1 MRILLIAPP
10 RLVAARTERGFRES
24 MHGYKRGDKGREGL
38 CGATQD
44 RFTVVVLPATDGVP
58 VPPLLAGS
66 PPLAASAGS
75 ATIAAIVAGT
85 TSAERARMLNAGCDV
100 CLAHPCSFVE
110 LHERLRALWRRT
122 GVIAMRESI
131 RLDTATRAL
140 DERGRR
146 LALSAREFRVVE
158 CLLREAGRPV
168 GRDAVLRYAWGDA
181 DIEPE
186 TVNALVVRLRRKLAA
201 HAFSARIETV
211 ARFGFRF
218 DAGAAPL
225 DAGRGAG

>member
-10 RLVAARTERGFRES
+10 TPEAARLDKAFRES
-24 MHGYKRGDKGREGL
+24 LHGVERVDGWRDG
-38 CGATQD
+38 CFAATQD
-44 RFTVVVLPATDGVP
+44 RFDAIVIAAPDAAADPAI
-58 VPPLLAGS
+58 LAGL
-66 PPLAASAGS
+66 PRLAVSAGG
-75 ATIAAIVAGT
+75 ATIAAIVTGAT
-85 TSAERARMLNAGCDV
+85 PAQRARMLQAGCDV

-122 GVIAMRESI
+122 GAIETRESV

-140 DERGRR
+140 EEHGRR
-146 LALSAREFRVVE
+146 LALSAREFRLVE

-218 DAGAAPL
+218 DAG
-225 DAGRGAG
+225 G

>member
-10 RLVAARTERGFRES
+10 HPEAARLDKAFRES
-24 MHGYKRGDKGREGL
+24 MHGVERVGEWRDG
-38 CGATQD
+38 CFAATQD
-44 RFTVVVLPATDGVP
+44 RFDAIVIVAPDAAAGPTVLDALPR
-58 VPPLLAGS
+58 LAVS
-66 PPLAASAGS
+66 AAG
-75 ATIAAIVAGT
+75 ATIAAIVTGAT
-85 TSAERARMLNAGCDV
+85 PAQRAQMLQAGCDV

-110 LHERLRALWRRT
+110 LHERLRALWRRA
-122 GVIAMRESI
+122 GVIETRESV

-140 DERGRR
+140 EEHGRR
-146 LALSAREFRVVE
+146 LTLSAREFRLVE
-158 CLLREAGRPV
+158 CLLRASGRPV

-218 DAGAAPL
+218 DAG
-225 DAGRGAG
+225 G

>member
-10 RLVAARTERGFRES
+10 NPHASRLDKAFRES
-24 MHGYKRGDKGREGL
+24 MHGVERVDAWRDG
-38 CGATQD
+38 CFAVMQD
-44 RFTVVVLPATDGVP
+44 RFDAIVIVATDGGAAAAILDELP
-58 VPPLLAGS
+58 R
-66 PPLAASAGS
+66 LAASAGG

-85 TSAERARMLNAGCDV
+85 TSAQRAQLLNAGCDV

-110 LHERLRALWRRT
+110 LHERLRALWRRA

-140 DERGRR
+140 EEQGRR

-168 GRDAVLRYAWGDA
+168 GRDAVLRYAWDDA

-186 TVNALVVRLRRKLAA
+186 TVNALVVRLRRKLVA

-218 DAGAAPL
+218 DTG
-225 DAGRGAG
+225 G

>member
-10 RLVAARTERGFRES
+10 TPDALRLDKAFRES
-24 MHGYKRGDKGREGL
+24 MHGVERVDEWRDG
-38 CGATQD
+38 CFAATQE
-44 RFTVVVLPATDGVP
+44 RFDAVVIVATDGASTP
-58 VPPLLAGS
+58 AILDGL

-75 ATIAAIVAGT
+75 ATIVAIVAGA
-85 TSAERARMLNAGCDV
+85 TSAQRARMLKAGCDV
-100 CLAHPCSFVE
+100 CLAHPCSFIE
-110 LHERLRALWRRT
+110 LHERLRALWRRA
-122 GVIAMRESI
+122 GIIAMRESI

-168 GRDAVLRYAWGDA
+168 GRDAVLRYAWDDA

-218 DAGAAPL
+218 DTG
-225 DAGRGAG
+225 G

>member
-10 RLVAARTERGFRES
+10 HPEAARLDKAFRES
-24 MHGYKRGDKGREGL
+24 THGVERVGEWRDG
-38 CGATQD
+38 CFAATQD
-44 RFTVVVLPATDGVP
+44 RFDAIVIIAPDAADGPAVLDALPR
-58 VPPLLAGS
+58 LAGS
-66 PPLAASAGS
+66 AAG
-75 ATIAAIVAGT
+75 ATIAAIVAGAT
-85 TSAERARMLNAGCDV
+85 PTQRARMLQAGCDV

-110 LHERLRALWRRT
+110 LHERLRALWRRA
-122 GVIAMRESI
+122 GVIEMREPV

-140 DERGRR
+140 EEGGRR
-146 LALSAREFRVVE
+146 LALSAREFRLVE
-158 CLLREAGRPV
+158 CLLRASGRPV

-218 DAGAAPL
+218 DSGA
-225 DAGRGAG
+225 

>member
-10 RLVAARTERGFRES
+10 TPDALRLDKAFRES
-24 MHGYKRGDKGREGL
+24 MHGVERIGDWRDG
-38 CGATQD
+38 CFAATQE
-44 RFTVVVLPATDGVP
+44 RFDAIVIVATDGAAMP
-58 VPPLLAGS
+58 AILDGL

-85 TSAERARMLNAGCDV
+85 TSAQRARMLEAGCDV

-110 LHERLRALWRRT
+110 LHERLRALWRRA
-122 GVIAMRESI
+122 GIVAMRDSI

-140 DERGRR
+140 DERGRQ

-168 GRDAVLRYAWGDA
+168 GRDAVLRYAWGDV
-181 DIEPE
+181 DVEPE
-186 TVNALVVRLRRKLAA
+186 TVNALIVRLRRKLAA

-218 DAGAAPL
+218 DTG
-225 DAGRGAG
+225 G

>member
-1 MRILLIAPP
+1 MRILLIAQPHP
-10 RLVAARTERGFRES
+10 EAARLDKAFRES
-24 MHGYKRGDKGREGL
+24 THGVERVGEWRDG
-38 CGATQD
+38 CFAATQD
-44 RFTVVVLPATDGVP
+44 RFDAIVIVAPDAADGPAVLDALPR
-58 VPPLLAGS
+58 LAGS
-66 PPLAASAGS
+66 AAG
-75 ATIAAIVAGT
+75 ATIAAIVAGAT
-85 TSAERARMLNAGCDV
+85 PTQRARMLQAGCDV

-110 LHERLRALWRRT
+110 LHERLRALWRCA
-122 GVIAMRESI
+122 GVIEMRESV

-140 DERGRR
+140 EEGGRR
-146 LALSAREFRVVE
+146 LALSAREFRLVE
-158 CLLREAGRPV
+158 CLLRASGRPV

-218 DAGAAPL
+218 DSGA
-225 DAGRGAG
+225 

>member
-10 RLVAARTERGFRES
+10 TPDALRLDKAFRES
-24 MHGYKRGDKGREGL
+24 MHGVERIGDWRDG
-38 CGATQD
+38 CFAATQE
-44 RFTVVVLPATDGVP
+44 RFDAIVIVATDGAAMP
-58 VPPLLAGS
+58 AILDGL

-85 TSAERARMLNAGCDV
+85 TSAQRARMLEAGCDV

-110 LHERLRALWRRT
+110 LHERLRALWRRA
-122 GVIAMRESI
+122 GIVAMRDSI

-140 DERGRR
+140 DERGRQ

-181 DIEPE
+181 DVEPE
-186 TVNALVVRLRRKLAA
+186 TVNALIVRLRRKLAA

-218 DAGAAPL
+218 DTG
-225 DAGRGAG
+225 G

>member
-10 RLVAARTERGFRES
+10 NPHASRLDKAFRES
-24 MHGYKRGDKGREGL
+24 THGVERVDAWRDG
-38 CGATQD
+38 CFAATQD
-44 RFTVVVLPATDGVP
+44 RFDAIVIVATDGGAAAAILDELP
-58 VPPLLAGS
+58 R
-66 PPLAASAGS
+66 LAASAGG

-85 TSAERARMLNAGCDV
+85 TSAQRARMLNAGCDV

-110 LHERLRALWRRT
+110 LHERLRALWRRA
-122 GVIAMRESI
+122 GIIAMRESI

-140 DERGRR
+140 EEQGRR

-168 GRDAVLRYAWGDA
+168 GRDAVLRYAWDDA

-186 TVNALVVRLRRKLAA
+186 TVTALVVRLRRKLVA

-218 DAGAAPL
+218 DTG
-225 DAGRGAG
+225 G

>member
-10 RLVAARTERGFRES
+10 SPGASRLDKAFRES
-24 MHGYKRGDKGREGL
+24 MHGVERVDEWSDGCFAATQGRFDAIVIVATDAAARPAILEGL
-38 CGATQD
+38 P
-44 RFTVVVLPATDGVP
+44 R
-58 VPPLLAGS
+58 
-66 PPLAASAGS
+66 LAASAGG
-75 ATIAAIVAGT
+75 ATIAAIVAGAT
-85 TSAERARMLNAGCDV
+85 PARRAQMLKAGCDV

-110 LHERLRALWRRT
+110 LHERLRALWRRA
-122 GVIAMRESI
+122 GVVATRESV

-140 DERGRR
+140 EEHGRR
-146 LALSAREFRVVE
+146 LALTAREFRVVE

-168 GRDAVLRYAWGDA
+168 GRDAVLRYAWDDA

-186 TVNALVVRLRRKLAA
+186 TVNALVVRLRRKLVA

-218 DAGAAPL
+218 DTG
-225 DAGRGAG
+225 G

>member
-10 RLVAARTERGFRES
+10 TPDALRLDKAFRES
-24 MHGYKRGDKGREGL
+24 MHGVERIGDWRDG
-38 CGATQD
+38 CFAATQE
-44 RFTVVVLPATDGVP
+44 RFDAIVIVATDGAAVP
-58 VPPLLAGS
+58 AILDGL

-85 TSAERARMLNAGCDV
+85 TSAERAQILKAGCDV

-110 LHERLRALWRRT
+110 LHERLHALWRRA
-122 GVIAMRESI
+122 GIVAMRESI

-146 LALSAREFRVVE
+146 LALSAREFRVIE

-218 DAGAAPL
+218 DTG
-225 DAGRGAG
+225 G

>member
-10 RLVAARTERGFRES
+10 TPEAARLDKAFHES
-24 MHGYKRGDKGREGL
+24 MHGVERVDGWRDG
-38 CGATQD
+38 CFAATQD
-44 RFTVVVLPATDGVP
+44 RFDAIVIAAPDAAADPAI
-58 VPPLLAGS
+58 LAGL
-66 PPLAASAGS
+66 PRLAVSAGG
-75 ATIAAIVAGT
+75 ATIAAIVSGAT
-85 TSAERARMLNAGCDV
+85 PAQRARMLQAGCDV

-122 GVIAMRESI
+122 GAIETRESV

-140 DERGRR
+140 EERGRR
-146 LALSAREFRVVE
+146 LALSAREFRLVE

-218 DAGAAPL
+218 DAG
-225 DAGRGAG
+225 G

>member
-10 RLVAARTERGFRES
+10 TPEAARLDKAFREC
-24 MHGYKRGDKGREGL
+24 MHGVERVDGWRDG
-38 CGATQD
+38 CFAATQD
-44 RFTVVVLPATDGVP
+44 RFDAVVIVAPDAAADPAILTGLPH
-58 VPPLLAGS
+58 LA
-66 PPLAASAGS
+66 LSAGG
-75 ATIAAIVAGT
+75 ATIAAIVTGAT
-85 TSAERARMLNAGCDV
+85 PVQRARLLQAGCDV

-122 GVIAMRESI
+122 GAIGTREPV
-131 RLDTATRAL
+131 RLDAATRAL
-140 DERGRR
+140 EEHGRR
-146 LALSAREFRVVE
+146 LALSAREFRLVE
-158 CLLREAGRPV
+158 CLLRESGRPV

-181 DIEPE
+181 DVDPE

-218 DAGAAPL
+218 DAG
-225 DAGRGAG
+225 G

>member
-1 MRILLIAPP
+1 MRILLIAQPHP
-10 RLVAARTERGFRES
+10 EAARLDKAFRES
-24 MHGYKRGDKGREGL
+24 THGVERVGEWRDG
-38 CGATQD
+38 CFAATQD
-44 RFTVVVLPATDGVP
+44 RFDAIVIVAPDAADGPAVLDALPR
-58 VPPLLAGS
+58 LAGS
-66 PPLAASAGS
+66 AAG
-75 ATIAAIVAGT
+75 ATIAAIVAGAT
-85 TSAERARMLNAGCDV
+85 PTQRARMLQAGCDV

-110 LHERLRALWRRT
+110 LHERLRALWRRA
-122 GVIAMRESI
+122 GVIEMRESV

-140 DERGRR
+140 EEGGRR
-146 LALSAREFRVVE
+146 LALSAREFRLVE
-158 CLLREAGRPV
+158 CLLRASGRPV

-218 DAGAAPL
+218 DSGA
-225 DAGRGAG
+225 

>member
-10 RLVAARTERGFRES
+10 NPHASRLDKAFRES
-24 MHGYKRGDKGREGL
+24 THGVERVDAWRDG
-38 CGATQD
+38 CFAATQD
-44 RFTVVVLPATDGVP
+44 RFDAIVIVATDGGAASAMLDGLP
-58 VPPLLAGS
+58 R
-66 PPLAASAGS
+66 LAASAGG

-85 TSAERARMLNAGCDV
+85 TSTQRAQLLNAGCDV

-110 LHERLRALWRRT
+110 LHERLRALWRRA
-122 GVIAMRESI
+122 GIIAMRESI

-140 DERGRR
+140 EEQGRR

-168 GRDAVLRYAWGDA
+168 GRDAVLRYAWDDA

-186 TVNALVVRLRRKLAA
+186 TVNALVVRLRRKLVA

-218 DAGAAPL
+218 DTG
-225 DAGRGAG
+225 G

>member
-1 MRILLIAPP
+1 MRILLISPP
-10 RLVAARTERGFRES
+10 NPEAARLDKAFRES
-24 MHGYKRGDKGREGL
+24 THGVERVDGWRDG
-38 CGATQD
+38 CFVATED
-44 RFTVVVLPATDGVP
+44 RFDAIVIIAPDTVADPAMLEALPR
-58 VPPLLAGS
+58 
-66 PPLAASAGS
+66 LAASAGG

-85 TSAERARMLNAGCDV
+85 TPAQRARMLQAGCDV

-110 LHERLRALWRRT
+110 LHERLRALWRRN
-122 GVIAMRESI
+122 GVIAMRESV
-131 RLDTATRAL
+131 RLDVAARAL
-140 DERGRR
+140 EERGRR
-146 LALSAREFRVVE
+146 LALSMREFRLVE

-181 DIEPE
+181 DVEPE

-218 DAGAAPL
+218 DAG
-225 DAGRGAG
+225 G

>member
-10 RLVAARTERGFRES
+10 NPHASRLDKAFRES
-24 MHGYKRGDKGREGL
+24 THGVERVDAWRDG
-38 CGATQD
+38 CFAATQD
-44 RFTVVVLPATDGVP
+44 RFDAIVIVATDGGAAAAILDELP
-58 VPPLLAGS
+58 R
-66 PPLAASAGS
+66 LAASAGG
-75 ATIAAIVAGT
+75 ATIASIVAGT
-85 TSAERARMLNAGCDV
+85 TSAQRAQLLNAGCDV

-110 LHERLRALWRRT
+110 LHERLHALWRRA
-122 GVIAMRESI
+122 GIIAMRESI

-140 DERGRR
+140 EEQGRR

-168 GRDAVLRYAWGDA
+168 GRDAVLRYAWDDA

-186 TVNALVVRLRRKLAA
+186 TVNALVVRLRRKLVA

-218 DAGAAPL
+218 DTG
-225 DAGRGAG
+225 G